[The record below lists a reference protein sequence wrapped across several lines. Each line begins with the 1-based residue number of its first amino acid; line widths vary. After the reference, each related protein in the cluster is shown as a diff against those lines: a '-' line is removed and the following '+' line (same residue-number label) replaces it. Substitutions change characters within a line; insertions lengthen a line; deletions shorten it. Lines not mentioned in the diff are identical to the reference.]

1 MGMNA
6 IPFKELAPD
15 TYYSAP
21 VFLDDTYIILTPET
35 PLTSSLINRLAEW
48 EIRELFTEGEPIK
61 AAGLEAVDAEGLE
74 EAEAEGRPVTSQT
87 AGDKENLAKV
97 TVFYDQFLKYVETVY
112 TRYVTKSEIS
122 LKELS
127 DKVKTLCDVILENKR
142 YVLRIL
148 GGQSATSNYLVN
160 HSTRSTVLA
169 IILGGHL
176 KLPPHRLIE
185 LGVAAVLHEIGM
197 VRLPPQLYMADRKLS
212 DQERKSITAHPILGY
227 NILKD
232 KQFPLS
238 ICLAALE
245 HHERMSGTG
254 YPRALTGEKISVYA
268 RIIAVACSYDAVTA
282 SRPYKEAREGYAGMV
297 DILKNEGKQYDDVVI
312 KSLVYSLSVFPVGS
326 FVLLTNSKL
335 GQVIDVN
342 PDNPR
347 YPVVLVL
354 GSKTPDGKET
364 IVQTSETGVRIL
376 KPVRREDAEA
386 VTAAK
391 G

>member
-6 IPFKELAPD
+6 IPFKDLAPD
-15 TYYSAP
+15 TYFSEP
-21 VFLDDTYIILTPET
+21 VFIDETYILLTPET
-35 PLTSSLINRLAEW
+35 PLTASLINRLAEW
-48 EIRELFTEGEPIK
+48 EIREIFTAGVQLNGE
-61 AAGLEAVDAEGLE
+61 AAAAAPEAE
-74 EAEAEGRPVTSQT
+74 EADAEGRPVTSQT
-87 AGDKENLAKV
+87 AGDKENLDKV
-97 TVFYDQFLKYVETVY
+97 NQFYEQFLKYVETVY
-112 TRYVTKSEIS
+112 TRYVTKGEIS

-127 DKVKTLCDVILENKR
+127 DRIKTLCDVILENKR

-148 GGQSATSNYLVN
+148 GGASSTSNYLVN

-169 IILGGHL
+169 IVLGGHI

-197 VRLPPQLYMADRKLS
+197 VRLPPQLYMADRRLS

-227 NILKD
+227 NILKE

-245 HHERMSGTG
+245 HHERMNGSG
-254 YPRALTGEKISVYA
+254 YPRSLTGDKISLYA

-326 FVLLTNSKL
+326 FVLLTNAKL

-376 KPVRREDAEA
+376 KPVRREDAEKA
-386 VTAAK
+386 TARQ
-391 G
+391 

>member
-1 MGMNA
+1 MGMKA
-6 IPFKELAPD
+6 VPFKELAPD

-21 VFLDDTYIILTPET
+21 VFLDDTYILLSPET
-35 PLTSSLINRLAEW
+35 PLTVALINRLAEW
-48 EIRELFTEGEPIK
+48 EMRQVYTDGVPLNDVAEQPPAQDEG
-61 AAGLEAVDAEGLE
+61 D
-74 EAEAEGRPVTSQT
+74 EAEVEGRPVTSQT
-87 AGDKENLAKV
+87 AGDKENLDKV
-97 TVFYDQFLKYVETVY
+97 TIFYDQFLKYVESVY

-148 GGQSATSNYLVN
+148 GNESAISNYLVN

-169 IILGGHL
+169 IVLGGHL

-185 LGVAAVLHEIGM
+185 LGVASVLHEIGM
-197 VRLPPQLYMADRKLS
+197 VRLPPQLYMAGRKLS

-227 NILKD
+227 NILKE
-232 KQFPLS
+232 KQFPLA
-238 ICLAALE
+238 ICLSALE
-245 HHERMSGTG
+245 HHERMNGSG
-254 YPRALTGEKISVYA
+254 YPRALTGDKISLYA

-297 DILKNEGKQYDDVVI
+297 DILKNEGKQYDDTVI
-312 KSLVYSLSVFPVGS
+312 KSLVYSLSVYPVGS
-326 FVLLTNSKL
+326 FVLLTNAKL

-376 KPVRREDAEA
+376 KPVRREDVEK
-386 VTAAK
+386 VVPLK
-391 G
+391 D

>member
-6 IPFKELAPD
+6 VPFKDLTPD
-15 TYYSAP
+15 TYYSEP
-21 VFLDDTYIILTPET
+21 VYIDESYILLTPET

-48 EIRELFTEGEPIK
+48 EIRELYTDGSPLGGDEEP
-61 AAGLEAVDAEGLE
+61 AAAAE
-74 EAEAEGRPVTSQT
+74 EAEGDAEGRPVTSQT
-87 AGDKENLAKV
+87 AGDKENLERVSA
-97 TVFYDQFLKYVETVY
+97 FYGQFLKYVDSVY
-112 TRYVTKSEIS
+112 TRYVTKGEIS

-127 DKVKTLCDVILENKR
+127 DKVKTLCDVILENRR
-142 YVLRIL
+142 YILRVLS
-148 GGQSATSNYLVN
+148 GESGSPNYLVN
-160 HSTRSTVLA
+160 HSTRSTILA
-169 IILGGHL
+169 IVLGGHL

-197 VRLPPQLYMADRKLS
+197 VRLPPQMYMADRKLS
-212 DQERKSITAHPILGY
+212 DNERKSITAHPILGY

-245 HHERMSGTG
+245 HHERMNGTG
-254 YPRALTGEKISVYA
+254 YPRSLTGDKISLYA

-297 DILKNEGKQYDDVVI
+297 DILKNEGKQYDDAVI
-312 KSLVYSLSVFPVGS
+312 KSLVYSLSVYPVGS
-326 FVLLTNSKL
+326 YVLLTNARL

-347 YPVVLVL
+347 YPIVLVL

-364 IVQTSETGVRIL
+364 TIQTSETGVRIL
-376 KPVRREDAEA
+376 KPIRREDVERLSQ
-386 VTAAK
+386 AK